1 MDGKRKVLVYKTEPP
16 SIETVQKR
24 GLGHPDALCDALA
37 ERISAAYARYCFE
50 QFGVLIHY
58 SIDGLSMAEGESRV
72 EFGGGEMIKPIR
84 LYLRGYF
91 SAQFMDRKIP
101 YLDIAKKVIYDY
113 LNMVVPG
120 LNAEKWV
127 RVVDGTQIY
136 GGPRG
141 KYDLNNLVANHI
153 YTVSAMY
160 ANSPAENCA
169 LRIEQKLNSPIYKQF
184 RPGVSSD
191 NKIVVIQNGN
201 SADIAAYVSLISKHI
216 HDADE
221 MRAYIEGIKEDIRGA
236 ASTDRV
242 RVDDIEVYSSVNPLH
257 DGRAL
262 TVTGSSIESFNGCA
276 VARSRYPVYHAA
288 KIYAA
293 VAHQISKRI
302 TNEEN
307 EVALVSLT
315 SKVGWPISAP
325 WHTDINLLSRKGN
338 GIVPPAQSKRI
349 EEIINDELGKTEET
363 VNALMYGKA

>member
-1 MDGKRKVLVYKTEPP
+1 MDGKRKLLIYKTEPP

-24 GLGHPDALCDALA
+24 GLGHPDALCDAIA

-91 SAQFMDRKIP
+91 TAQFMNRKIP

-127 RVVDGTQIY
+127 RVIDCTQLY

-141 KYDLNNLVANHI
+141 KCDLDNLIANHM

-160 ANSPAENCA
+160 AKSQTENCA

-184 RPGVSSD
+184 RPCVSSD
-191 NKIVVIQNGN
+191 NKIIVIQNGN
-201 SADIAAYVSLISKHI
+201 SADIAAYVSLISEHI

-221 MRAYIEGIKEDIRGA
+221 MRANIEAIKEDIRGA

-242 RVDDIEVYSSVNPLH
+242 QVDDIEVYSSIDPLH

-262 TVTGSSIESFNGCA
+262 TVTGSSVESFNGCA
-276 VARSRYPVYHAA
+276 IARSRYPVYHAA
-288 KIYAA
+288 KIYTA

-302 TNEEN
+302 TTEEN
-307 EVALVSLT
+307 EVAVVSLT

-325 WHTDINLLSRKGN
+325 WHVDINILNSKGN
-338 GIVPPAQSKRI
+338 GVIPPKQSNRI
-349 EEIINDELGKTEET
+349 GDIINEELGKIEET
-363 VNALMYGKA
+363 VKAMMYGKT